1 MYWAQ
6 HPNCNS
12 LEHGFWAFPASP
24 VLHKSPWQHSK
35 PSWLSSFL
43 HSSADIH
50 PCAVNCPSF
59 TLLLLYL
66 KQRLSG
72 NEQLTSV
79 GTGDI
84 FPGLWQWQ
92 TFPKGKSNAFKFWTK
107 DVNTLPRPG
116 EERGKYSTKFHKGR
130 LRPEVQ
136 PFTLLPIFDKK
147 GTSFAYL

>member
-24 VLHKSPWQHSK
+24 VLHKSPWQHFK

-59 TLLLLYL
+59 ALLLLYL

-79 GTGDI
+79 GTDDI

-92 TFPKGKSNAFKFWTK
+92 TFPKGKSNVFNSGLK
-107 DVNTLPRPG
+107 TLTHYQGVGRRRESTQQNFIRGGSAPRCNP
-116 EERGKYSTKFHKGR
+116 
-130 LRPEVQ
+130 L
-136 PFTLLPIFDKK
+136 PFCQFLTKK